1 MMKTILFLAVVTCA
15 MACVLVS
22 CGGGSD
28 SAEPEPPKPD
38 SPSITIASGGD
49 ATPVINVEGGTA
61 DVSFTATAAW
71 TASVQ
76 NGSAWLSV
84 SPQSGR
90 AGDGTVHIT
99 AKANETY
106 DERNAAVLLTCG
118 TASKTVTVTQ
128 KQKDALTLT
137 SGKVELEAEGGTF
150 SIRLK
155 TNVSVTCEV
164 EAAAQEWL
172 KTATGTRALTDK
184 TLDFEALPNDGKEL
198 RQAVITLKGGSLQ
211 ESVTVYQAGSKPT
224 LVLTEKEYIVG
235 SEGAGI
241 KVELKSNTS
250 YEVQLPEVDWIK
262 ETATRAISSYTH
274 HFTVSPNGTYDSRT
288 AEILFINREEGIEEK
303 VTVTQLQ
310 EDAIIVAKNEY
321 EMPAAGGALDFALQA
336 NVEPEVS
343 VSADW
348 MVLCPSTR
356 GLSEYKLCFDI
367 LPNEDTEKGREGA
380 IMVKGKE
387 SEAVQTITV
396 KQAEKKFFAI
406 EGDKEY
412 IVGSEGA
419 GIKVELKSNTS
430 YEVQLPEVD
439 WIKET
444 ATRAISSYTHH
455 FTVSPNGTYDSRTA
469 EILFINREEGI
480 EEKVTVTQLQEDAIV
495 TAQKEYTVEA
505 VGGKLDF
512 EVGANVDFAV
522 ETSADWIRQVT
533 ATRGLTV
540 RNLSFEVAENSADE
554 QREAAITLKAGEL
567 KQVITVYQKG
577 AMKPYI
583 QISQNLFNV
592 PCEGGNISF
601 TIDSNVE
608 VELFPADDWCN
619 WKEYDGGKKY
629 TFKIMT
635 NKTSSERETRIL
647 VENKQSGVSETIRIV
662 QEAFT
667 PQLEILT
674 QEIVAGAE
682 YAEVDLGSNVKATI
696 DYIMTAE
703 EADWINLVEN
713 RGMYININETGVER
727 QVKIT
732 VTNEEYGISR
742 SFVVKQEK
750 YRFLSL
756 PDGAITMPSSGST
769 YRIQIHTDQEV
780 KAVISTSSS
789 DWITAQVT
797 NGNMELSCK
806 QNTLDKERSVWIE
819 LEIGKFI
826 REAIELIQA
835 KASAPGGNIDD
846 IIQEEW

>member
-1 MMKTILFLAVVTCA
+1 MKTILFLAVVTCA

-310 EDAIIVAKNEY
+310 EDAI
-321 EMPAAGGALDFALQA
+321 
-336 NVEPEVS
+336 
-343 VSADW
+343 
-348 MVLCPSTR
+348 
-356 GLSEYKLCFDI
+356 
-367 LPNEDTEKGREGA
+367 
-380 IMVKGKE
+380 
-387 SEAVQTITV
+387 
-396 KQAEKKFFAI
+396 
-406 EGDKEY
+406 
-412 IVGSEGA
+412 
-419 GIKVELKSNTS
+419 
-430 YEVQLPEVD
+430 
-439 WIKET
+439 
-444 ATRAISSYTHH
+444 
-455 FTVSPNGTYDSRTA
+455 
-469 EILFINREEGI
+469 
-480 EEKVTVTQLQEDAIV
+480 V

-629 TFKIMT
+629 TFKIMA

-819 LEIGKFI
+819 LEMGKFI

>member
-1 MMKTILFLAVVTCA
+1 MTSMFA
-15 MACVLVS
+15 S

-28 SAEPEPPKPD
+28 SAEPEPKPQA
-38 SPSITIASGGD
+38 PSITFAQGTD
-49 ATPVINVEGGTA
+49 TAPVINVEGGTA

-71 TASVQ
+71 TASVRD
-76 NGSAWLSV
+76 GSAWLSV
-84 SPQSGR
+84 SPQSGS
-90 AGDGTVHIT
+90 AGDGTVRIT
-99 AKANETY
+99 AKANDTY
-106 DERNAAVLLTCG
+106 DERNAAVVLTCG

-155 TNVSVTCEV
+155 ANVSVTCEV
-164 EAAAQEWL
+164 EASAQEWL
-172 KTATGTRALTDK
+172 KAVAGTRALAEK
-184 TLDFEALPNDGKEL
+184 TLDFEALPNEGKEP

-211 ESVTVYQAGSKPT
+211 ETVTVYQAGSKPT
-224 LVLTEKEYIVG
+224 LVLTEKEYMVG
-235 SEGAGI
+235 SEGADI

-262 ETATRAISSYTH
+262 ETATRAVSSYTH

-303 VTVTQLQ
+303 VTVTQMQ
-310 EDAIIVAKNEY
+310 K
-321 EMPAAGGALDFALQA
+321 
-336 NVEPEVS
+336 
-343 VSADW
+343 
-348 MVLCPSTR
+348 
-356 GLSEYKLCFDI
+356 
-367 LPNEDTEKGREGA
+367 
-380 IMVKGKE
+380 
-387 SEAVQTITV
+387 
-396 KQAEKKFFAI
+396 
-406 EGDKEY
+406 
-412 IVGSEGA
+412 
-419 GIKVELKSNTS
+419 
-430 YEVQLPEVD
+430 
-439 WIKET
+439 
-444 ATRAISSYTHH
+444 
-455 FTVSPNGTYDSRTA
+455 
-469 EILFINREEGI
+469 
-480 EEKVTVTQLQEDAIV
+480 DAIV
-495 TAQKEYTVEA
+495 AAQKEYTVEA
-505 VGGKLDF
+505 AGGKLDF
-512 EVGANVDFAV
+512 TVSANVEFAV

-533 ATRGLTV
+533 ATRGLTS

-583 QISQNLFNV
+583 LISQNLFNV

-608 VELFPADDWCN
+608 VELFSADDWCD
-619 WKEYDGGKKY
+619 WEEYDGEKKY
-629 TFKIMT
+629 TFKIMA

-667 PQLEILT
+667 PRLEILT

-682 YAEVDLGSNVKATI
+682 YAQVMLWSNVKANI
-696 DYIMTAE
+696 DYTMTAE
-703 EADWINLVEN
+703 ETDWIKLVDN
-713 RGMYININETGVER
+713 SFMYIYINETGVER

-750 YRFLSL
+750 YRFLGL
-756 PDGAITMPSSGST
+756 PDVVITMPSSGST

-780 KAVISTSSS
+780 KAVISPSSS
-789 DWITAQVT
+789 DWITVQVT

-806 QNTLDKERSVWIE
+806 QNTLDKERSVWID
-819 LEIGKFI
+819 LEIGKFV
-826 REAIELIQA
+826 RKSIELIQA
-835 KASAPGGNIDD
+835 KASSPGGNIDD